1 MNDYET
7 PVLFPIPHKF
17 IESNT
22 GRPLTNNPGYKN

>member
-7 PVLFPIPHKF
+7 PVLFPMPHEF

-22 GRPLTNNPGYKN
+22 GFAIENNPGYTN